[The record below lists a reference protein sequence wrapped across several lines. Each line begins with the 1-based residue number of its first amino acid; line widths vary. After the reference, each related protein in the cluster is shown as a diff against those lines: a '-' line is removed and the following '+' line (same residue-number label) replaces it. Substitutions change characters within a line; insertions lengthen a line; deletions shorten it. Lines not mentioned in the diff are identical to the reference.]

1 MKIQKYYD
9 KLSSRIT
16 GVQWF
21 PIDRLWSASLFYHSK
36 PSTEQFLAILDKARQ
51 SWEDMKNKKKKK
63 TREVQEKNSKSDQ
76 WGTGRLLDLKGP
88 SDLI

>member
-63 TREVQEKNSKSDQ
+63 QERSRRKTQSQTSE
-76 WGTGRLLDLKGP
+76 GLVG
-88 SDLI
+88 S